1 MNFPDYFKNPK
12 NKGGKEDDLEEEFKK
27 NVGMSMQAYI
37 NHHRI
42 EVAKKILAEEDLQDV
57 PVSVVAS
64 EVGYPKTST
73 FISIFK
79 EKEGLPPK
87 EWRKIN
93 QK

>member
-1 MNFPDYFKNPK
+1 MRMKD
-12 NKGGKEDDLEEEFKK
+12 
-27 NVGMSMQAYI
+27 YI

-42 EVAKKILAEEDLQDV
+42 KMTKKILAEEDLQDV